1 MLMMV
6 LTKRINSVD
15 DQETEMMD
23 HHKDQMENKDHH
35 RDHLKDLLEDLVED
49 LKVLM
54 DSHKVQAADQDS
66 QDHQVAQVEDQ
77 ADLYQKD
84 LDLQEDQEHKAD
96 QVVQA
101 VQAAHPADKEVDQA
115 DQFLKVDQVVLQAD
129 LVDSQVAD
137 PVHDQA
143 HQVKMDQMVK
153 DQQVVDQDL
162 VLDLQVVKTVPAD
175 DQAHDPVHP
184 VVKKVVPVVDPDL
197 MDDQDQALT
206 LEKVRNKCLK
216 EC

>member
-1 MLMMV
+1 
-6 LTKRINSVD
+6 
-15 DQETEMMD
+15 
-23 HHKDQMENKDHH
+23 
-35 RDHLKDLLEDLVED
+35 
-49 LKVLM
+49 M

-101 VQAAHPADKEVDQA
+101 VQAAHPADQEVDQA

-129 LVDSQVAD
+129 LADSQVAD

-153 DQQVVDQDL
+153 DQQVEDQDL

>member
-1 MLMMV
+1 MLIMV
-6 LTKRINSVD
+6 LTKRINSVG

-101 VQAAHPADKEVDQA
+101 AQEADQA

-129 LVDSQVAD
+129 LADSQVAD

-184 VVKKVVPVVDPDL
+184 VVKKVVPVADPDP